1 MIGKYYNMIKHK
13 KNRKTLKEI
22 GKRWYDFD
30 FGLERNIYCY
40 LCCIRVKSRKLRKLN
55 KELKFES
62 YQQWNKYVRNKYE
75 NFNKDIL
82 IEFSRYLNQEIR
94 NVRPDHE
101 YWIIAATVVLT
112 VILTGL
118 FDKVLNLKISFDG
131 ISVISVIV
139 VIFLLEL
146 LVAIPIIFVIFQT
159 MIPII
164 DSSVDENFLRDYKE
178 IIDQLITEK

>member
-1 MIGKYYNMIKHK
+1 MIKFR
-13 KNRKTLKEI
+13 KNKKTLKLI

-30 FGLERNIYCY
+30 FVLERNIYCY

-75 NFNKDIL
+75 KFDKDSL
-82 IEFSRYLNQEIR
+82 SEFSRYLNQGIR

-101 YWIIAATVVLT
+101 YWIIAATVILT

-118 FDKVLNLKISFDG
+118 CDIFLKLKISFDG
-131 ISVISVIV
+131 LSVISLIV
-139 VIFLLEL
+139 VSFLLEFFM
-146 LVAIPIIFVIFQT
+146 VIPIIFVIFQT
-159 MIPII
+159 IKPIF
-164 DSSVDENFLRDYKE
+164 DSSVDENFLKDYKE
-178 IIDQLITEK
+178 IIDVIITEK

>member
-1 MIGKYYNMIKHK
+1 MIKFR
-13 KNRKTLKEI
+13 KNKKTLKLI

-75 NFNKDIL
+75 KFDKDSL
-82 IEFSRYLNQEIR
+82 SEFSRYLNQGIR

-101 YWIIAATVVLT
+101 YWIIAATVILT

-118 FDKVLNLKISFDG
+118 CDIFLKLKISFDG
-131 ISVISVIV
+131 LSVISLIV
-139 VIFLLEL
+139 VSFLLEF
-146 LVAIPIIFVIFQT
+146 LVVIPIIFVIFQT
-159 MIPII
+159 IKPII
-164 DSSVDENFLRDYKE
+164 DSSVDENFLKDYKE
-178 IIDQLITEK
+178 IIDVIIMEKMKKLEI